1 VQQADDLL
9 QVEDVSHRFGGV
21 LAVDRC
27 TWSLRQGLIAALIG
41 PNGAGK
47 STLVNV
53 IAGAVRLQAGRIRFR
68 GEDISRRAP
77 HRIARRG
84 LLRTF
89 QIAGEFER
97 LTVLENMLLV
107 ARELPGESL
116 ANALFRPRLG
126 RDADRRQLE
135 RADQLLDDFA
145 LYPLRNEYA
154 GELSGGQ
161 KRLLELARAMM
172 AEPTLLLL
180 DEPMAGINPVLVE
193 RIIEHLRRMQRD
205 GMTVLLVEHNLQ
217 VVADLCDWV
226 TVMAQ
231 GRVLASGSMAELRR
245 EQSVIDAYLGREVFG
260 DRAPY

>member
-1 VQQADDLL
+1 VPQADGLL
-9 QVEDVSHRFGGV
+9 NVENVIHRFGGV

-53 IAGAVRLQAGRIRFR
+53 IAGAVRLQAGRIHFR

-84 LLRTF
+84 LIRTF
-89 QIAGEFER
+89 QIAGPFER

-107 ARELPGESL
+107 APELPGESPW
-116 ANALFRPRLG
+116 NALFRPRLG
-126 RDADRRQLE
+126 RDADRRQLV
-135 RADQLLDDFA
+135 RASQLLDDFA
-145 LYPLRNEYA
+145 LYALRNEYA

-193 RIIEHLRRMQRD
+193 RISEHLRQMQRD
-205 GMTVLLVEHNLQ
+205 GVTVLLVEHNLQ

-231 GRVLASGSMAELRR
+231 GRILASGTMAELRR

-260 DRAPY
+260 DRTAY